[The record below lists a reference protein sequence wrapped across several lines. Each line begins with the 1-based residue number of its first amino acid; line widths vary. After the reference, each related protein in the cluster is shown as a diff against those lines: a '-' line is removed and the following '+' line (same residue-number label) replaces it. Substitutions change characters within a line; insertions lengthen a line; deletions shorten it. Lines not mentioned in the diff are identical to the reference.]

1 MICLSVGYMAVTLV
15 VKVCRREY
23 SPMLKA
29 SLVAVAVL
37 VCSVA
42 FNPLVYYSNTA
53 VSDTSIIGRLGFL
66 IFIHIL
72 SREAAK
78 NTLEL
83 MEKGRHAEI
92 YQKKETPS

>member
-1 MICLSVGYMAVTLV
+1 
-15 VKVCRREY
+15 
-23 SPMLKA
+23 MLKA

-66 IFIHIL
+66 IFILIL